1 MRWVSFSN
9 AVGNPSIEIL
19 GLPSLNGG
27 SNQNSETD
35 TYFLDCIFTVFNLSH
50 SNLYWTDWN
59 REAPKIETSS
69 LEGENRRILVNK
81 DIGLPNG
88 LTFDPFSKLLCWA
101 DAGTKKLECTLPDG
115 TGRRVIQNN
124 LNYPFSIVSYTDHFY
139 HTDWRRDGVI
149 SVNRDSGQFTDEYLP
164 EQRSHLYGIT
174 AVYPYCPAGRK

>member
-101 DAGTKKLECTLPDG
+101 DAGITDGSEHTSLPYH
-115 TGRRVIQNN
+115 GRR
-124 LNYPFSIVSYTDHFY
+124 S
-139 HTDWRRDGVI
+139 
-149 SVNRDSGQFTDEYLP
+149 LP
-164 EQRSHLYGIT
+164 QILQQSQIPSHRTL
-174 AVYPYCPAGRK
+174 A